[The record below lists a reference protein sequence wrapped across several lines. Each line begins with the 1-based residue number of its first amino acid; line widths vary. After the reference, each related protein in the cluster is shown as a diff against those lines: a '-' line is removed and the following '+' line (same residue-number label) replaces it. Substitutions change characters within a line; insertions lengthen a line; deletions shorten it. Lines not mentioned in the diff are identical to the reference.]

1 MHFDLTNFL
10 SGLAGA
16 LVGGVVLWVF
26 AAIRAGRTHDDYGS
40 RRQRK
45 PWNPSVLLGVAFVIG
60 ILIGLY
66 LLITGQL
73 K

>member
-16 LVGGVVLWVF
+16 LFGGFVLWLVS
-26 AAIRAGRTHDDYGS
+26 RCS
-40 RRQRK
+40 RRRSIDSSKDRTALK
-45 PWNPSVLLGVAFVIG
+45 PWNVSILLAGFFIIG
-60 ILIGLY
+60 ILIALY
-66 LLITGQL
+66 LLAGGHS